1 MPHEVGG
8 NEPILYRGR
17 RIGRCKSG
25 DLHISYSLDWN
36 FTGIRN
42 PGMLLHL
49 RSVGNLDVQLIA
61 GAN

>member
-1 MPHEVGG
+1 VGG